1 MSADH
6 AHERTALRER
16 WPLPGATSLRDELLA
31 AWASP
36 GRGYHDLVHLRE
48 VLDRLD
54 ELEAHHPFDP
64 LPVRLAAWFHDAV
77 YEGGPDDEARSATWA
92 ARALPEV
99 GFDDVAEVERLVLLT
114 VAHSPA
120 PDDRNGVALCDAD
133 LAILAA
139 PAERYAAY
147 CEGVR
152 TEYAHVPDE
161 LFAAG
166 RAAVLRSFLE
176 RPHVFATE
184 HARARWEPAARTNAE
199 RELTALEVSGRSE
212 ASGDAAP
219 PDAAG

>member
-1 MSADH
+1 MSSDH
-6 AHERTALRER
+6 AHELAGLRER
-16 WPLPGATSLRDELLA
+16 WPLPGAASLRDDLLA

-48 VLDRLD
+48 VLDRLE
-54 ELEAHHPFDP
+54 ELELHHPYDR

-77 YEGGPDDEARSATWA
+77 YEGGPEDEARSAAWA
-92 ARALPEV
+92 VQALAGLGVE
-99 GFDDVAEVERLVLLT
+99 DVAEVERLVLLT

-120 PDDRNGVALCDAD
+120 PGDRNGTVLCDAD

-139 PAERYAAY
+139 PAERYATY
-147 CEGVR
+147 CDGVR

-176 RPHVFATE
+176 RPHVFATAY
-184 HARARWEPAARTNAE
+184 AREQWEPAARANAE
-199 RELTALEVSGRSE
+199 RELTVLEVSGRRE
-212 ASGDAAP
+212 ASDGAGP